1 MKKVFSIC
9 MMAAVCTLVSQVG
22 ARPAAPGFQTVS
34 NKDGSSVSVR
44 HFGDEHYFFTETSD
58 GFLVTGDGNG
68 SYVYVGEDGTPSKFI
83 AKNPAD
89 RTAEEKS
96 FLNELNQEAVRQK
109 HQELN
114 GGRFPDEEG
123 LNSEP
128 AFTHTPV
135 MAYNQDGV
143 SAMML
148 RRPVSEKWT
157 TGERWFPVLLI
168 GTSDK
173 NHGDSA
179 AFYDFLNKPGYN
191 VNNNIGSL
199 RDYFLYVSD
208 SLFSPHFDVYP
219 IKLNKALTD
228 YGTGDNFKEGQFT
241 AEGLTEL
248 AKRADFQA
256 NAAKYCFSGTSVD
269 GFIFLFPGMEEDA
282 LKQSGLFWGHQFW
295 MQSNGSSSGWF
306 PSPYKTG
313 GYTFDKYL
321 FIAQYAD
328 GSRNSKI
335 NKLGTFAHEFSHVMG
350 LNDHYGK
357 DANGNQVDGPSVYDI
372 MSLGMY
378 NGSTFNEGN
387 APMGYSAYEK
397 EIMGWLKLKELEAD
411 KTYSLK
417 KLSQLQ
423 AYSVTNPNQNDEYYI
438 VEYRPAESYDSYIKN
453 SLGWG
458 ARSSA
463 NGVYVWYIDFDQ
475 KTCVTNNNANGDI
488 NHQRVAI
495 VAVQGAKGYYAD
507 FSYVNKNGKA
517 SVPGIYNIVL
527 DGNDRACFTTSQ
539 GMSLSACPEESSSSV
554 ASSSS
559 EVSSSSV
566 ASSSSIARSSS
577 SSARSSSSVRSSSSE
592 QKSSSSVVS
601 SSSQAVA
608 GSSSSVAPESSSSAF
623 MSIVDAGATV
633 PQVHYSLEGRMLHV
647 LADVPG
653 AKTLRLFDMQ
663 GHLLHAESFAGN
675 ATTLDLGNVSRGAFV
690 VRLTVGSKVI
700 AVKKIN
706 L

>member
-1 MKKVFSIC
+1 MKKVFFISMI
-9 MMAAVCTLVSQVG
+9 AAACALVSQVS
-22 ARPAAPGFQTVS
+22 ARPAAPGFQTIS
-34 NKDGSSVSVR
+34 NKDGSSVSIR

-58 GFLVTGDGNG
+58 GLLVVGDGNG

-83 AKNPAD
+83 AKNPVD
-89 RTAEEKS
+89 RTAEEKA
-96 FLNELNQEAVRQK
+96 FLNGLNQEAVHQK

-123 LNSEP
+123 LNNET
-128 AFTHTPV
+128 FTHTPV

-157 TGERWFPVLLI
+157 KGERWFPVLLI
-168 GTSDK
+168 STTDK
-173 NHGDSA
+173 AAGDSA
-179 AFYDFLNKPGYN
+179 EFSNFLNQPGYSK
-191 VNNNIGSL
+191 NNNIGSL

-208 SLFSPHFDVYP
+208 SMFSPHFDVYP
-219 IKLNKALTD
+219 IDLNKALTS
-228 YGTGDNFKEGQFT
+228 YGTGKSFQEGRFT
-241 AEGLTEL
+241 ADGLDEL
-248 AKRADFQA
+248 VKRSDFMA
-256 NAAKYCFSGTSVD
+256 NASKYCSNSKNVD

-282 LKQSGLFWGHQFW
+282 LKQSELFWGHQFW
-295 MQSNGSSSGWF
+295 MQSNGSSTGWF
-306 PSPYKTG
+306 PSAYKAG

-335 NKLGTFAHEFSHVMG
+335 NKMGIFAHEFSHVMG

-357 DANGNQVDGPSVYDI
+357 DANENQVDGPSVYDI

-378 NGSTFNEGN
+378 NGSSMNEGN

-397 EIMGWLKLKELEAD
+397 EIMGWLKLKELEPD

-417 KLSQLQ
+417 KLSRME
-423 AYSVTNPNQNDEYYI
+423 AYSVTNPNQNDEYFI

-453 SLGWG
+453 ALGWG

-475 KTCVTNNNANGDI
+475 KICVTNNNANGDI

-495 VAVQGAKGYYAD
+495 VAVQGAKGYYAN
-507 FSYVNKNGKA
+507 FTYVNKNGKA
-517 SVPGIYNIVL
+517 SVPGVYNIVL
-527 DGNDRACFTTSQ
+527 DGNDRACFTTAQ
-539 GMSLSACPEESSSSV
+539 GMSLSACPEEESSSSV

-559 EVSSSSV
+559 EASSSSVASSSSAAKSSSSWSWTRSSSSVQVSSSSV
-566 ASSSSIARSSS
+566 ASSSSQAVVE
-577 SSARSSSSVRSSSSE
+577 SSSSVNAGP
-592 QKSSSSVVS
+592 QSSSSV
-601 SSSQAVA
+601 
-608 GSSSSVAPESSSSAF
+608 
-623 MSIVDAGATV
+623 MSIVDAGAAV
-633 PQVHYSLEGRMLHV
+633 PQVQYTLEGRMLHV

-653 AKTLRLFDMQ
+653 VKDVRLFDMQ
-663 GHLLHAESFAGN
+663 GHLLYSEKFSGSAV
-675 ATTLDLGNVSRGAFV
+675 TLDLASISRGAFV
-690 VRLTVGSKVI
+690 VRLTAGNKTLG
-700 AVKKIN
+700 VKR
-706 L
+706 LQ

>member
-1 MKKVFSIC
+1 MKKVLFISMI
-9 MMAAVCTLVSQVG
+9 AAACALVSQVS
-22 ARPAAPGFQTVS
+22 ARPAAPGFQTIS
-34 NKDGSSVSVR
+34 NKDGSSVSIR

-58 GFLVTGDGNG
+58 GLLVVGDGNG

-83 AKNPAD
+83 AKNPVD
-89 RTAEEKS
+89 RTAEEKA
-96 FLNELNQEAVRQK
+96 FLNGLNQEAVHQK

-123 LNSEP
+123 LNNET
-128 AFTHTPV
+128 FTHTPV

-157 TGERWFPVLLI
+157 KGERWFPVLLI
-168 GTSDK
+168 STTDK
-173 NHGDSA
+173 AAGDSA
-179 AFYDFLNKPGYN
+179 EFSNFLNQPGYSK
-191 VNNNIGSL
+191 NNNIGSL

-208 SLFSPHFDVYP
+208 SMFSPHFDVYP
-219 IKLNKALTD
+219 IDLNKALTS
-228 YGTGDNFKEGQFT
+228 YGTGKSFQEGRFT
-241 AEGLTEL
+241 ADGLDEL
-248 AKRADFQA
+248 VKRSDFMA
-256 NAAKYCFSGTSVD
+256 NASKYCSNSKNVD

-282 LKQSGLFWGHQFW
+282 LKQSELFWGHQFW
-295 MQSNGSSSGWF
+295 MQSNGSSTGWF
-306 PSPYKTG
+306 PSAYKAG

-335 NKLGTFAHEFSHVMG
+335 NKMGIFAHEFSHVMG

-357 DANGNQVDGPSVYDI
+357 DANENQVDGPSVYDI

-378 NGSTFNEGN
+378 NGSSMNEGN

-397 EIMGWLKLKELEAD
+397 EIMGWLKLKELEPD

-417 KLSQLQ
+417 KLSRME
-423 AYSVTNPNQNDEYYI
+423 AYSVTNPNQNDEYFI

-453 SLGWG
+453 ALGWG

-475 KTCVTNNNANGDI
+475 KICVNNNNANGDI

-495 VAVQGAKGYYAD
+495 VAVQGAKGYYAN
-507 FSYVNKNGKA
+507 FTYVNKNGKA
-517 SVPGIYNIVL
+517 SVPGVYNIVL
-527 DGNDRACFTTSQ
+527 DGNDRACFTTAQ
-539 GMSLSACPEESSSSV
+539 GMSLSACPEEESSSSV

-559 EVSSSSV
+559 EASSSSVASSSSAAKSSSSWSWTRSSSSVQVSSSSV
-566 ASSSSIARSSS
+566 ASSSSQAVVE
-577 SSARSSSSVRSSSSE
+577 SSSSVNAGP
-592 QKSSSSVVS
+592 QSSSSV
-601 SSSQAVA
+601 
-608 GSSSSVAPESSSSAF
+608 

-633 PQVHYSLEGRMLHV
+633 PQVQYTLEGRMLHV

-653 AKTLRLFDMQ
+653 VKDVRLFDMQ
-663 GHLLHAESFAGN
+663 GHLLYSEQFSGSAV
-675 ATTLDLGNVSRGAFV
+675 TLDLASISRGAFV
-690 VRLTVGSKVI
+690 VRLTAGNKTLG
-700 AVKKIN
+700 VKR
-706 L
+706 LQ